1 MFHVKQKSMSEEL
14 VQCPIC
20 DSDTFHR
27 YMEVTDWFLTKERFL
42 LVKCSNCGLIFINP
56 RPDITEISPYY
67 CSDDYISHGLKNTKL
82 IDKIYGFIRQRSIR
96 MKFNLIRPHMSG
108 LNILDIGCGTGEFL
122 SYCQIKGMTVR
133 GVEPNERGR
142 AFAIKNNLTVS
153 DHLNFVDINPGSID
167 AITMWHVIEHI
178 HDLRGTLL
186 KINEYL
192 NSMGVLI
199 IAVPNS
205 NSFDAEFFKEH
216 WAAYDVPRHI
226 YHFSKQNITHLAES
240 FGFKV
245 IKVVPQKFDAYYV
258 SMLSLKYKYN
268 KILSWLFPLFGLW
281 FNIRSYYDKN
291 RYSSLIFILK
301 KKNN

>member
-1 MFHVKQKSMSEEL
+1 
-14 VQCPIC
+14 
-20 DSDTFHR
+20 
-27 YMEVTDWFLTKERFL
+27 
-42 LVKCSNCGLIFINP
+42 
-56 RPDITEISPYY
+56 
-67 CSDDYISHGLKNTKL
+67 
-82 IDKIYGFIRQRSIR
+82 
-96 MKFNLIRPHMSG
+96 MSG

-133 GVEPNERGR
+133 GVEPNERGQT
-142 AFAIKNNLTVS
+142 FAIKNNLTVS
-153 DHLNFVDINPGSID
+153 EHLNFVDINPGSID

-186 KINEYL
+186 KIYEYL

-205 NSFDAEFFKEH
+205 NSFDAKFFKEY

-258 SMLSLKYKYN
+258 SMLSLRYKYN

-291 RYSSLIFILK
+291 RYSSLIFVLK